1 MSLVP
6 FSPSSPVAPPSSP
19 APSRSAQPS
28 ARGPVGPGVARA
40 PSAPRGD
47 HAPSAGTKGKGGFA
61 SVLAAVQDQDDAPPA
76 APVDGRP
83 MAAASEPQNEP
94 TVEIQTSPEPQLVI
108 APPPVEVPSG
118 AQTQTPWLLL
128 ALGSGTSSWQ
138 ETGDPVRTESVAD
151 ATIESVRHLVSGE
164 ASAPAEVPLVLA
176 GTPVVAPVPVA
187 APPAAPPE
195 LAAPAPAPSP
205 ATPAP
210 ALAVAEPSPLMGPA
224 VVVPARTAA
233 LVTPDAGAAES
244 TAVVAPEA
252 APVPEL
258 KGMPS
263 PVVASP
269 MAADDELPP
278 AELAAP
284 RVTEPSP
291 GAWKVLPTD
300 EPSRDIRP
308 APSDTAGP
316 LPPPTMEMLTRWRA
330 ARRAA
335 TGEAASTI
343 PPVVEVRPEPTTTG
357 ASAAPS
363 AASSRLAQWMGQQA
377 PVEGTFPAETST
389 GIATGVGGVT
399 AAARPASRT
408 SEVLFRLSQA
418 GGDRSTGA
426 DHQLPSGL
434 GPMVVAP
441 SGGSPEITPSSMSAA
456 APPLSPAVGEQVMQQ
471 VVQSLK
477 MQWKD
482 GIGEAKL
489 HLRPDALGAVTVT
502 LRVEAGAV
510 TAVVRAESAQVQEW
524 VLQHQ
529 HTLRQQMEAAGL
541 HLDEL
546 VVSPDDQ
553 RQQQPDQDSAP
564 EQRRRP
570 RVAPEADGPGTAD
583 RPRFEQLL

>member
-1 MSLVP
+1 
-6 FSPSSPVAPPSSP
+6 
-19 APSRSAQPS
+19 
-28 ARGPVGPGVARA
+28 
-40 PSAPRGD
+40 
-47 HAPSAGTKGKGGFA
+47 
-61 SVLAAVQDQDDAPPA
+61 VLAAVQDQDDAPPA

-83 MAAASEPQNEP
+83 MAAVPGPQNEP
-94 TVEIQTSPEPQLVI
+94 TVEIQTTPEPELVI
-108 APPPVEVPSG
+108 APPPAEVPPG
-118 AQTQTPWLLL
+118 AQAQTPWLLL

-151 ATIESVRHLVSGE
+151 ATIESVGHPVPAE
-164 ASAPAEVPLVLA
+164 ASAPAEVPLMLTGA
-176 GTPVVAPVPVA
+176 PVVAPVPVV

-195 LAAPAPAPSP
+195 LAAPPSAPSP

-210 ALAVAEPSPLMGPA
+210 ALAVAEPPPLVGPT
-224 VVVPARTAA
+224 VVVPARPVA
-233 LVTPDAGAAES
+233 LATPDAGAAES
-244 TAVVAPEA
+244 TAVVTPEGA
-252 APVPEL
+252 TVPEP
-258 KGMPS
+258 KGVPDPM
-263 PVVASP
+263 VASP

-278 AELAAP
+278 ADLAVP
-284 RVTEPSP
+284 RVTESSP

-308 APSDTAGP
+308 AGDTASP

-330 ARRAA
+330 ARRTA
-335 TGEAASTI
+335 TGEAASTV
-343 PPVVEVRPEPTTTG
+343 PPVLEVRPEAATTG
-357 ASAAPS
+357 APAAPS
-363 AASSRLAQWMGQQA
+363 PASSRLAQWMGQQA
-377 PVEGTFPAETST
+377 PVEGTFLGETST

-399 AAARPASRT
+399 AAAMPASRT

-418 GGDRSTGA
+418 GGERSTGA
-426 DHQLPSGL
+426 DHHLPFGL
-434 GPMVVAP
+434 GPVVVAP
-441 SGGSPEITPSSMSAA
+441 SGVAPEITPSSMSAA

-553 RQQQPDQDSAP
+553 RQQQPGQDSAP

-570 RVAPEADGPGTAD
+570 RVAPEADGTGTAD

>member
-19 APSRSAQPS
+19 VPSRPAQPS
-28 ARGPVGPGVARA
+28 ARGPVGSGVARA
-40 PSAPRGD
+40 PSVPRGD
-47 HAPSAGTKGKGGFA
+47 HAPSAATKGKGGFA
-61 SVLAAVQDQDDAPPA
+61 SVLAAVQDQDDAPST

-83 MAAASEPQNEP
+83 LAAASVPQNES
-94 TVEIQTSPEPQLVI
+94 TVEVQASPEPQLVT
-108 APPPVEVPSG
+108 APLPAEVPPG
-118 AQTQTPWLLL
+118 AQVQTPWLLL
-128 ALGSGTSSWQ
+128 ALGSGSSSWQ
-138 ETGDPVRTESVAD
+138 ETGDPVRTDSVAD
-151 ATIESVRHLVSGE
+151 ATIESVGHPVPVE
-164 ASAPAEVPLVLA
+164 ASAPVEVPLMLTGA
-176 GTPVVAPVPVA
+176 PVVAPVPVA
-187 APPAAPPE
+187 SAPAAPPE

-205 ATPAP
+205 AAAAP
-210 ALAVAEPSPLMGPA
+210 ARSVAEPPVMGPT
-224 VVVPARTAA
+224 VVGPAGTAA
-233 LVTPDAGAAES
+233 LAPPEAGAAES
-244 TAVVAPEA
+244 AVVVAPEA
-252 APVPEL
+252 APVPGL
-258 KGMPS
+258 TGVPD
-263 PVVASP
+263 PVGASS
-269 MAADDELPP
+269 MAADDELLP
-278 AELAAP
+278 ADLAAP
-284 RVTEPSP
+284 RVTESSP

-308 APSDTAGP
+308 PTSDTASP
-316 LPPPTMEMLTRWRA
+316 VPPPTMEMLTRWRA

-335 TGEAASTI
+335 TGETVSAI
-343 PPVVEVRPEPTTTG
+343 PPVSEVRPEATTG
-357 ASAAPS
+357 AAAAPS
-363 AASSRLAQWMGQQA
+363 PASSRLAQWMGQQA
-377 PVEGTFPAETST
+377 PVEGPFLAETST
-389 GIATGVGGVT
+389 GIAAGVGGVT
-399 AAARPASRT
+399 AAAMPASRT

-426 DHQLPSGL
+426 DHHLPFGL
-434 GPMVVAP
+434 APMVVAP
-441 SGGSPEITPSSMSAA
+441 SGASPEITPSSMSAA
-456 APPLSPAVGEQVMQQ
+456 APPLAPAVGEQVMQQ

-553 RQQQPDQDSAP
+553 RQQQPGQDSAP

-570 RVAPEADGPGTAD
+570 RVAPETDGTGTAD